1 MKINFQ
7 HYQITLKVIIILV
20 LLLVLMM
27 IYISYRNC
35 KYPKIEP
42 FTNNNEENKR
52 PQSFISAELSN
63 NLDKTIDVNL
73 MGLPAKIQEYE
84 DILTILNEEPNKI
97 PCYLQKDLF
106 DKCSKLNENLTDN
119 ELLEKYNLQDIQDA
133 EMKKITLERIKNQ
146 EIEYKKNLEENC
158 KKEED
163 NCIDIPKEIQFMEI
177 NQLELYIEGLV
188 KQKEKAESDII
199 YYKKQKIC
207 EECKRP
213 DPNTDT
219 NTEEYT
225 EECIESCNYVYDRS
239 LETGIY
245 KDENQND
252 FFKKKLLAME
262 IHERKLDN
270 KKLFITKNEIDYIFE
285 TLKREII
292 IPNYYYYTDYT
303 DKLYTFKYDT
313 LNNIENNESHYNNVV
328 LTNNPPKQY
337 LNFILKKNNEMQ
349 QTFIPSD
356 EILEFELYS
365 PEIDYNN
372 QDEKTTILTYIKEFL
387 TYKKLITST
396 TELIDDKLKIFIKL
410 NKYDIPKEV
419 LITIVENN
427 PEHIIY
433 EDEDSIQSSHNNL
446 KNKITNDNLNI
457 LEKTKLNTSTNPTI
471 PPIEQEH
478 IFDIP
483 NLPEFYNILD
493 KDNNIDYYNFAQQNS
508 NYHNQNLNHN
518 QNIYKTHYQPFSYE
532 NNQDNLNNL
541 GNLDNLVSSI

>member
-7 HYQITLKVIIILV
+7 HYQITLKAIIILV

-27 IYISYRNC
+27 IYISFRNC

-42 FTNNNEENKR
+42 FTNDKEENKR

-73 MGLPAKIQEYE
+73 TDLRAQITEYKK
-84 DILTILNEEPNKI
+84 ILNILKTEPNKI
-97 PCYLQKDLF
+97 PCYFQEKLF
-106 DKCSKLNENLTDN
+106 NECSKLNENLTDN

-133 EMKKITLERIKNQ
+133 EMKKITLDRIKNQ

-158 KKEED
+158 KIDQD
-163 NCIDIPKEIQFMEI
+163 NCVYIPKEIQFMET

-188 KQKEKAESDII
+188 KQEEKAESDTI
-199 YYKKQKIC
+199 YYKNQKIC

-219 NTEEYT
+219 NSEEYT

-262 IHERKLDN
+262 IHEGKLDN
-270 KKLFITKNEIDYIFE
+270 KKIFVTKNEIYNIFE

-292 IPNYYYYTDYT
+292 IPNYYYYTD
-303 DKLYTFKYDT
+303 KSYTFKYDT
-313 LNNIENNESHYNNVV
+313 LNNIESNESHYNDVV
-328 LTNNPPKQY
+328 LTNNPPKKY

-372 QDEKTTILTYIKEFL
+372 QDEKTTILTYIIEFL

-396 TELIDDKLKIFIKL
+396 TELIEDKLKIFIKL

-471 PPIEQEH
+471 PRIEQEH

-483 NLPEFYNILD
+483 NLPEFYNVLD

-532 NNQDNLNNL
+532 NN
-541 GNLDNLVSSI
+541 LDNSI